1 MRLKALI
8 YARVSTTMQEDNDSL
23 KYQILKAKEYCYNQN
38 YDIFKILED
47 VESGGKDDRD
57 GFIQLKKE
65 IDIKSFDVLVVFET
79 SRISRKMKTLI
90 NFIDKISKNDIK
102 FVSISQPELN
112 TISPTG
118 NFLFNVYASLAELER
133 EQTSIRVKTSK
144 LARAKDGIW
153 QGGFLPLGYIK
164 DKNGEI
170 IIKEEEAKKVKEIFC
185 DYLTTHS
192 FKKVSEYHKLP
203 VSTIQYILKNKFYL
217 GLLPY
222 GKQENILKTNSY
234 KRNKDFKYFFKGK
247 HKSIIDEETF
257 NQVQS
262 ISELRSITKSE
273 GLLFS
278 GLLRCTCGS
287 KMYRSKTRQWNDYKC
302 SKCKKSISQ
311 KKIEP
316 LIFRTLLEL
325 DKIYELNKTNTDDA
339 ITKLLYKIEYEIE
352 KIKNLEIKKGKLIE
366 LLTDGIIDKDEFIK
380 SKKEIDFKI
389 DDFNKKIETYQS
401 MIDFEEKK
409 GNQKDNVEILKSV
422 VKNFDNCEINDLKE
436 IFRLLIEKIEII
448 KKDVLTINIIL
459 RI

>member
-65 IDIKSFDVLVVFET
+65 IDTKSFDVLVVFET

-170 IIKEEEAKKVKEIFC
+170 IIKEEE
-185 DYLTTHS
+185 
-192 FKKVSEYHKLP
+192 
-203 VSTIQYILKNKFYL
+203 
-217 GLLPY
+217 
-222 GKQENILKTNSY
+222 
-234 KRNKDFKYFFKGK
+234 
-247 HKSIIDEETF
+247 
-257 NQVQS
+257 
-262 ISELRSITKSE
+262 
-273 GLLFS
+273 
-278 GLLRCTCGS
+278 
-287 KMYRSKTRQWNDYKC
+287 
-302 SKCKKSISQ
+302 
-311 KKIEP
+311 
-316 LIFRTLLEL
+316 
-325 DKIYELNKTNTDDA
+325 DK
-339 ITKLLYKIEYEIE
+339 
-352 KIKNLEIKKGKLIE
+352 
-366 LLTDGIIDKDEFIK
+366 
-380 SKKEIDFKI
+380 
-389 DDFNKKIETYQS
+389 
-401 MIDFEEKK
+401 
-409 GNQKDNVEILKSV
+409 
-422 VKNFDNCEINDLKE
+422 
-436 IFRLLIEKIEII
+436 
-448 KKDVLTINIIL
+448 
-459 RI
+459 